1 MTRRAGSATR
11 RACSRVL
18 ALVLA
23 LLGAG
28 PVAAA
33 EFRSIAADGVVLY
46 DAPSARSKKVFVA
59 TRHYPVEV
67 VVNID
72 GWMKVRDIA
81 GDLFWV
87 EKKALSEQR
96 TVLVRGKA
104 GDAPVEVRE
113 RAEDQAPVAF
123 RAQPGIALDL
133 AEAGPA
139 GWVRVRHRDG
149 STGFMRVAAVWGL

>member
-1 MTRRAGSATR
+1 MTPRQPPHRSAAAAR
-11 RACSRVL
+11 WVIALL
-18 ALVLA
+18 ALA
-23 LLGAG
+23 GAG
-28 PVAAA
+28 AAGAA
-33 EFRSIAADGVVLY
+33 EFRSIAADGTVLY

-67 VVNID
+67 VVNIE
-72 GWMKVRDIA
+72 GWMKVRDVA

-96 TVLVRGKA
+96 TLLVRGRP
-104 GDAPVEVRE
+104 GDAPAEVRE

-133 AEAGPA
+133 VEAGPA

-149 STGFMRVAAVWGL
+149 SSGFMRVAAVWGL